1 MKSVS
6 RALTVVIE
14 MVSMFGFVVA
24 TIKGD
29 HTVAVACFALA
40 SAADSSR
47 RVDAL
52 EDAFGDERDKR
63 A

>member
-6 RALTVVIE
+6 RSLTVVIE

-24 TIKGD
+24 CIKGD
-29 HTVAVACFALA
+29 HTVAIACLALA
-40 SAADSSR
+40 FAADSAR

-52 EDAFGDERDKR
+52 ER
-63 A
+63 